1 MIFNIT
7 YIITDAVVLFINGIV
22 FDTIS
27 RDIVSGMV
35 NNVKKNLDRKQERIQ
50 YVVAWI
56 KQNNVEIKKV
66 FRIGQCNVSVTT
78 YIIFS
83 N

>member
-1 MIFNIT
+1 MIFYIT

-66 FRIGQCNVSVTT
+66 FRIGQCNVSTTT